1 MKMKKMMLISVL
13 CAVFMVVGVVSSA
26 SALTIDATGFIYPG
40 GLPSA
45 YWWAGDETSQAAL
58 DVIITSIT
66 GSAPELYKQNV
77 GDSDEGTFAPY
88 YQTTYSN
95 TPGDPSNALIEY
107 VGVPG
112 DPYINAS
119 PLYLLVKD
127 GSQEPAWY
135 LFGLNYAASP
145 LNWNG
150 TDDLVLLN
158 FWPNQGAISH
168 VAFYGTGT
176 PVPEPLTLLL
186 LGFGLVGLAAVRRFK
201 K

>member
-1 MKMKKMMLISVL
+1 MNTKKMMLMTVF
-13 CAVFMVVGVVSSA
+13 CAVLLVVGVTSSA
-26 SALTIDATGFIYPG
+26 SALTIDATDYIYPG
-40 GLPSA
+40 GLPSD

-58 DVIITSIT
+58 NAIIASIT
-66 GSAPELYKQNV
+66 GNAPELYKQNT
-77 GDSDEGTFAPY
+77 GAPDEGSFAPY

-95 TPGDPSNALIEY
+95 TPADPSNALIEY
-107 VGVPG
+107 VGGPG

-135 LFGLNYAASP
+135 LFGLNYSGAP
-145 LNWNG
+145 YWNG

-176 PVPEPLTLLL
+176 AVPEPLTLLL
-186 LGFGLVGLAAVRRFK
+186 LGFGFVGLAAVRRFK